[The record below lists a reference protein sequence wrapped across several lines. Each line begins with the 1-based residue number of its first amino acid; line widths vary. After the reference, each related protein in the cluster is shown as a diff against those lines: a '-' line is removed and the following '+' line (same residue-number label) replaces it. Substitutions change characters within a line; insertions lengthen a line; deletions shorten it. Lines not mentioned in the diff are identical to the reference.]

1 MSRSSPSLRVA
12 LGVVTLASLGP
23 LIVWDVSPGAFPA
36 RAHQV
41 LAATPLTVVALAL
54 LVHQGIRRVAPM
66 EFAKAILSAVAFVF
80 WAMNQLL
87 PDDPRATLFNDVA
100 VAAFV
105 LDVVLVILGWP
116 SAPARSAVGG
126 ITSNGAAPSAGG

>member
-1 MSRSSPSLRVA
+1 MSRSLPSLRAV

-23 LIVWDVSPGAFPA
+23 LIVWDVSPEVFPA

-66 EFAKAILSAVAFVF
+66 EFAKAILSAIAFVF

-116 SAPARSAVGG
+116 AAPAPSAAGAM
-126 ITSNGAAPSAGG
+126 TSDRAAPSAGG